1 MVLQEDVELKD
12 VAEDENPLT
21 QKRRGRKPKTKE
33 VEEEVAPKKR
43 GRRPKDKSF
52 TVINTYKDDIP
63 EIEDDNIIL
72 HLPADESINVENDD
86 KIDTSGVLQYDPN
99 LKEPAPYE
107 PLNSMISDFALIID
121 KNNKIEEVQ
130 SENDSNECE
139 NIPKIDN
146 DEVYVRDIGFEESS
160 KNNFKILKKA
170 KILMIVASDETKKEW
185 DLSTDC
191 CCFNCTERFET
202 VPIGIPV
209 RYYRGRFYCRD
220 VFCSFNCAGRFIFM
234 SHDIRG
240 QSKKWEYYSL
250 LCLMASKFN
259 IEQNNGGDQENNKH
273 KIRLADDPRLLKKF
287 GGPYTIEKY
296 RENFYIVDTNNTL
309 MYPPFASM
317 YPQTEVAQYVNIHRQ
332 KAQMLNND
340 LKYNDYKQTLMDL
353 RLRRDKPIIQKK
365 NTLEEYMSLTIK

>member
-1 MVLQEDVELKD
+1 MELQEDIELKD
-12 VAEDENPLT
+12 VVEDENPLT

-33 VEEEVAPKKR
+33 IEEEVAPKKR

-72 HLPADESINVENDD
+72 HLPADESITVENDD

-107 PLNSMISDFALIID
+107 PLNSMISDFAMILD
-121 KNNKIEEVQ
+121 KNNKLEEIQ

-139 NIPKIDN
+139 NIPMLDN
-146 DEVYVRDIGFEESS
+146 YEVYVRDIGFEEYS

-202 VPIGIPV
+202 VPIGIPI

-259 IEQNNGGDQENNKH
+259 MESGGVDETNKH

-296 RENFYIVDTNNTL
+296 RENFYIVDTNHTL

>member
-1 MVLQEDVELKD
+1 MELQEDVELKD

-72 HLPADESINVENDD
+72 HLPANESINVENDD

-121 KNNKIEEVQ
+121 KNNKLEEVQ
-130 SENDSNECE
+130 SDNDANECE
-139 NIPKIDN
+139 NIQKLDN

>member
-1 MVLQEDVELKD
+1 MELD
-12 VAEDENPLT
+12 NDNQII
-21 QKRRGRKPKTKE
+21 QKRRGRKPKAKD
-33 VEEEVAPKKR
+33 VDEEVAPKKR
-43 GRRPKDKSF
+43 GRRPKDKNF
-52 TVINTYKDDIP
+52 TIINTYKDEIP

-72 HLPADESINVENDD
+72 HLPAETNITVENDD
-86 KIDTSGVLQYDPN
+86 NINTSEFIQYDPN

-107 PLNSMISDFALIID
+107 PINSMISDFAMILD
-121 KNNKIEEVQ
+121 KNNIEEVQ
-130 SENDSNECE
+130 SDNDIIENN
-139 NIPKIDN
+139 NVLNLKN

-170 KILMIVASDETKKEW
+170 KILMIVASEETKKDW
-185 DLSTDC
+185 DLSTEC

-209 RYYRGRFYCRD
+209 RYYMGRFYCRD
-220 VFCSFNCAGRFIFM
+220 VFCSFNCAGRFIFTN
-234 SHDIRG
+234 HDIRN

-250 LCLMASKFN
+250 LCLMASRFN
-259 IEQNNGGDQENNKH
+259 MEFGEDKKTIH

-296 RENFYIVDTNNTL
+296 RENFYVVNTTHTL
-309 MYPPFASM
+309 MYPPLASM

-332 KAQMLNND
+332 KAHMLNND
-340 LKYNDYKQTLMDL
+340 MKYNDYKQTLVDL
-353 RLRRDKPIIQKK
+353 RLRREKPVIQKK

>member
-1 MVLQEDVELKD
+1 MEL
-12 VAEDENPLT
+12 ENENQMT
-21 QKRRGRKPKTKE
+21 QKRRGRKPKAKE

-52 TVINTYKDDIP
+52 TVINTYKDDVP

-72 HLPADESINVENDD
+72 HLPTEANITVENDD
-86 KIDTSGVLQYDPN
+86 KIDTSGILQYDPN

-107 PLNSMISDFALIID
+107 PMNSMISDFAMILD
-121 KNNKIEEVQ
+121 KNKVDEVH
-130 SENDSNECE
+130 SENDISESD
-139 NIPKIDN
+139 NIPKLEN
-146 DEVYVRDIGFEESS
+146 DEIYAREIGFEESS
-160 KNNFKILKKA
+160 KNNFKVLKKA
-170 KILMIVASDETKKEW
+170 KILMIVASEETKKEW
-185 DLSTDC
+185 ELSTDC

-202 VPIGIPV
+202 VPIGIPI

-220 VFCSFNCAGRFIFM
+220 IFCSFNCAARFIFM

-259 IEQNNGGDQENNKH
+259 MEMFQNETDKH

-296 RENFYIVDTNNTL
+296 RENFYVVDTTHTL
-309 MYPPFASM
+309 MYPPLASM

-332 KAQMLNND
+332 KAHMLNND
-340 LKYNDYKQTLMDL
+340 LKYNDYKQTLVDL
-353 RLRRDKPIIQKK
+353 RLRREKPIIQKK

>member
-1 MVLQEDVELKD
+1 MELQENVELKD
-12 VAEDENPLT
+12 VVDDENPLT

-33 VEEEVAPKKR
+33 VEEDIAPKKR

-72 HLPADESINVENDD
+72 HLPANESINVENDD

-121 KNNKIEEVQ
+121 KNNKLEEVQ
-130 SENDSNECE
+130 SDNDANECE
-139 NIPKIDN
+139 NIQKLDN

-259 IEQNNGGDQENNKH
+259 IEQNNGGDQANKY

>member
-1 MVLQEDVELKD
+1 MELHEDIEL
-12 VAEDENPLT
+12 ENENPST

-33 VEEEVAPKKR
+33 IEEEVAPKKR

-72 HLPADESINVENDD
+72 HLPAEESITVENDD

-107 PLNSMISDFALIID
+107 PLNSMISDFALFID
-121 KNNKIEEVQ
+121 KNNKVEEVQ
-130 SENDSNECE
+130 SDNDVSECE
-139 NIPKIDN
+139 NIQTLNN

-259 IEQNNGGDQENNKH
+259 EGYQENNKN

-309 MYPPFASM
+309 MYPPLASM

-332 KAQMLNND
+332 KAHMLNND

>member
-1 MVLQEDVELKD
+1 MELQEDIELKD
-12 VAEDENPLT
+12 VVEDENPLT

-33 VEEEVAPKKR
+33 IEEEVAPKKR

-52 TVINTYKDDIP
+52 TVINTYKDDNP

-72 HLPADESINVENDD
+72 HLPADESITVENDD

-107 PLNSMISDFALIID
+107 PLNSMISDFAMILD
-121 KNNKIEEVQ
+121 KNNKLEEIQ
-130 SENDSNECE
+130 SENDSNESE
-139 NIPKIDN
+139 NIPMLDN

-202 VPIGIPV
+202 VPIGIPI

-259 IEQNNGGDQENNKH
+259 MESGGVDETNKH

-296 RENFYIVDTNNTL
+296 RENFYIVDTNHTL